1 MKKTF
6 FVSLLLVTTGV
17 FLVYAGG
24 GSQGSSAKP
33 EAINIA
39 VQSHT
44 ALSALSQLFG
54 EFEQKTGIKVIMDE
68 SPQDQLSQK
77 ILLDLSSGTG
87 AYDVI
92 GIHSIWLAGYT
103 EPGWLYPIDNYI
115 SSEQSSNSSDFD
127 YQDIISPEAFNY
139 KGIQYGLPFYSEAHM
154 LFYNK
159 EIFAA
164 AGLPDRAPDNWDELR
179 QFCKTIKEK
188 TGKTPIAMRGIAD
201 NRAIVYTW
209 NIFAY
214 SNGWIGWFDNN
225 MNPQFDKPA
234 AIEAAKFYTELLNT
248 YGPEGVAS
256 YNWPDVQT
264 LMQQGMCAIVIDASN
279 FSARLEDPKMSII
292 SGKIGYG
299 VVPAGPGGLRK
310 PGTLSYGLYIPK
322 ASKHHDAA
330 WKFLSWALSKDVQLK
345 TAINGVREDVTRFS
359 VLNDPKY
366 IKKYSLGNYLE
377 KKAES
382 FRIGIKHY
390 PSIVPFQ
397 EVAAEVSVTLNKI
410 LVGGDAESLMK
421 ELNTKVL
428 NIMKQQ

>member
-1 MKKTF
+1 MRKSLC
-6 FVSLLLVTTGV
+6 VSLLLVFAGT
-17 FLVYAGG
+17 FMVYAGG
-24 GSQGSSAKP
+24 GSQSSSAKP

-44 ALSALSQLFG
+44 ALTALSQLFG
-54 EFEQKTGIKVIMDE
+54 EFEQETGIKVIMDE

-92 GIHSIWLAGYT
+92 GIHSIWLAGYV
-103 EPGWLYPIDNYI
+103 EPGWLQPIDNYI
-115 SSEQSSNSSDFD
+115 SSEQSANGSVFD
-127 YQDIISPEAFNY
+127 YQDIILPEAFNY
-139 KGIQYGLPFYSEAHM
+139 KGRQYGLPFYTEAHM

-164 AGLPDRAPDNWDELR
+164 AGLPDRAPDNWNELV

-188 TGKTPIAMRGIAD
+188 TGKTPIAMRGISD

-214 SNGWIGWFDNN
+214 SNGWDGWFDNN

-234 AIEAAKFYTELLNT
+234 AIEAAKFYADLLNT
-248 YGPEGVAS
+248 YGPVGAAG

-264 LMQQGMCAIVIDASN
+264 LMQQGMCGIVIDASN
-279 FSARLEDPKMSII
+279 FSARLEDAKMSTIG
-292 SGKIGYG
+292 GKIGYG

-310 PGTLSYGLYIPK
+310 PGALSYGLYIPQ
-322 ASKHHDAA
+322 ASKHQDAA
-330 WKFLSWALSKDVQLK
+330 WKFINWALSKDVQLK
-345 TAINGVREDVTRFS
+345 TALNGVREDVTRFS
-359 VLNDPKY
+359 VQNDPAY

-377 KKAES
+377 QKTES
-382 FRIGIKHY
+382 FKIGIKHY

-397 EVAAEVSVTLNKI
+397 EVAAEVSIALNKI
-410 LVGGDAESLMK
+410 LIGGDADTLMK
-421 ELNTKVL
+421 ELNVKVI
-428 NIMKQQ
+428 NIMKQ